1 MATDNQTN
9 ETLLAA
15 IEQNPAAAQAIAAL
29 AGGASAA
36 EVIASLIEHENAQ
49 SQAKVVPPPIETAEA
64 PSSEAEENDDT
75 SEISVDEQASD
86 AAPEAQQPDVLP
98 VAAGDGVPVASPSFL
113 SEISCDFWENF

>member
-1 MATDNQTN
+1 METNNQSN
-9 ETLLAA
+9 ESLLAA
-15 IEQNPAAAQAIAAL
+15 IEHNPAAAQAIAAL

-36 EVIASLIEHENAQ
+36 EVIAALINQENTKSKAEEVPAVDAGQAPCNATEAVAENA
-49 SQAKVVPPPIETAEA
+49 ETSADA
-64 PSSEAEENDDT
+64 
-75 SEISVDEQASD
+75 QASD